1 MLFMRPSHIN
11 DIVHFGLRITK
22 IGCILGI
29 LSSSLSISL
38 ASDLHNSGP
47 LFAEGKRIYE
57 THCQRCHGEDGQGK
71 PDEFDEPLSGDRSIK
86 SLARL
91 IERTMP
97 EDEPKAV
104 LGTDASK
111 VAEFIFHEFYSPE
124 AQARRLPPPRIELVR
139 MTVPQY
145 RNAVSD
151 LIGLFSHSRASHSGD
166 KTEGSRDNLEHGLAA
181 EYFQSKG
188 MNKADK
194 LHIER
199 IDQTINFDF
208 EEGSPS
214 EKITPEQFSAI
225 WQGALIANETGY
237 YEFRISTQN
246 GTRLY
251 LNAENTGKR
260 RKMRDDSSLLGQ
272 RAIIDA
278 WVSSGKMREH
288 TARVF
293 LLGGRHYP
301 IRLEFFKYKEKT
313 ASIKFEWKPPHGTWS
328 LLDDRFAHTGAAPR
342 TYVASV
348 PFPADDRSAGYE
360 RGSAVSPGWYEA
372 VTQGAIATATE
383 IIDRLPRLSE
393 FEEGDSNRIEK
404 LQIFVTQFAA
414 SAFRRPLSETE
425 KALYQTKLFSG
436 AENPEAAV
444 RRAVLLILT
453 SPNFLY
459 LEPNRNQEAPSQH
472 QIAAR
477 LSFALWDSIPDRVLS
492 QAAANGELTTLPQ
505 IRSQLERMMK
515 DRRTKFKIQQFFHHW
530 LEIEERDM
538 SKDKELYPEFDELV
552 VSDLRH
558 SLEMFIDQVVWSES
572 SDYRQLLLADDL
584 YLNDRLTS
592 LYAPGQSEG
601 KSSNSP
607 HAFRS
612 VSFSKQRAGI
622 LTHPFLLS
630 AFAYHDTTSPIHR
643 GVFLTRNVIGRGL
656 KPPPIAVAFKN
667 EEFPDDLSM
676 REKITLLTRDAAC
689 MTCHS
694 IINPLGFALE
704 NFDAVGRWRNTENDE
719 PLDTTSE
726 YITLDGDSQQ
736 FRSANDLANFAVTS
750 KVSHQAFISHLFRH
764 LVKQTPSAYGKE
776 TLNDLRLHFAEEDF
790 SIQKLVAEIA
800 LISATHDVP
809 RESTKLAL

>member
-1 MLFMRPSHIN
+1 MRPSHIN
-11 DIVHFGLRITK
+11 DIVHSGLRITK
-22 IGCILGI
+22 IGCILAI
-29 LSSSLSISL
+29 LSSLLSSSL
-38 ASDLHNSGP
+38 ASDLQDSKS

-57 THCQRCHGEDGQGK
+57 THCQACHGEDGQGK
-71 PDEFDEPLSGDRSIK
+71 PDEFDEPLTGDRSIK
-86 SLARL
+86 SLAGL

-97 EDEPKAV
+97 EDEPEAV
-104 LGTDASK
+104 IGTEASK
-111 VAEFIFHEFYSPE
+111 VAEYIFHEFYSPE
-124 AQARRLPPPRIELVR
+124 AQERRLPPPRIELVR

-151 LIGLFSHSRASHSGD
+151 LIGLFANTAAGQSGG
-166 KTEGSRDNLEHGLAA
+166 KKEASRDNLEHGLAA

-194 LHIER
+194 LQIER

-208 EEGSPS
+208 KEGSPS

-272 RAIIDA
+272 RAIIDE

-328 LLDDRFAHTGAAPR
+328 LLDGRFVHTGSAPR
-342 TYVASV
+342 TFVASV

-360 RGSAVSPGWYEA
+360 RGSAVSPGWHEA
-372 VTQGAIATATE
+372 VTQGAIATASE
-383 IIDRLPRLSE
+383 IINRLPRLANY
-393 FEEGDSNRIEK
+393 EEGAPDRIEK
-404 LQIFVTQFAA
+404 LQDFVAQFAS
-414 SAFRRPLSETE
+414 SAFRRPLSKTE

-444 RRAVLLILT
+444 RRSILLILT
-453 SPNFLY
+453 SPSFLY
-459 LEPNRNQEAPSQH
+459 LEPDRNQNAPSQH
-472 QIAAR
+472 QVAAR
-477 LSFALWDSIPDRVLS
+477 LSFALWDSIPDRALS
-492 QAAANGELTTLPQ
+492 QAAANGELATPTQ
-505 IRSQLERMMK
+505 IRSQLDRMIK
-515 DRRTKFKIQQFFHHW
+515 HPRTKFKIREFFHHW
-530 LEIEERDM
+530 LEIEERDL
-538 SKDKELYPEFDELV
+538 SKDKALFPEFDEFV

-584 YLNDRLTS
+584 YLNDRLTA
-592 LYAPGQSEG
+592 LYAPEKSED
-601 KSSNSP
+601 KPSNP
-607 HAFRS
+607 PQHFRS
-612 VSFSKQRAGI
+612 VSFSEQRAGI

-656 KPPPIAVAFKN
+656 KPPPQAVAFKN
-667 EEFPDDLSM
+667 DEFPDDLSM

-694 IINPLGFALE
+694 VINPLGFALE

-719 PLDTTSE
+719 PVDATSE
-726 YITLDGDSQQ
+726 YITLEGDSQQ
-736 FRSANDLANFAVTS
+736 FRSATDLAKFAVTS
-750 KVSHQAFISHLFRH
+750 KVSHRAFIAHLFRH

-776 TLNDLRLHFAEEDF
+776 TLNDLRLHFSKEGF

-800 LISATHDVP
+800 LISATHDMP